1 VTAVVD
7 HRSEVAKL
15 VSDVFRLDPGLIEP
29 DSPLE
34 ELGIDSKGRV
44 RLLAALEVRYGVTID
59 LDALDRFA
67 DVAAVADVLT
77 EVLTNHS
84 ADRNT

>member
-1 VTAVVD
+1 MTAVVD
-7 HRSEVAKL
+7 HCAEVAKV
-15 VSDVFRLDPGLIEP
+15 VSDAFRLDPGLVEA

-44 RLLAALEVRYGVTID
+44 RLLAALEVYYGVTID
-59 LDALDRFA
+59 LDALDRFT
-67 DVAAVADVLT
+67 DIAAVADVLT
-77 EVLTNHS
+77 EVLTNQS